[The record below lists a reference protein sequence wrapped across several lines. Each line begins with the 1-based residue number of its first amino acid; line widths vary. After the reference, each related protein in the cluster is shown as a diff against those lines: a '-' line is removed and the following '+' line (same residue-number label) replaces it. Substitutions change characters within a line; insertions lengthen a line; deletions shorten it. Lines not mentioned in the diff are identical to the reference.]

1 MDLELH
7 QLDRRYEVLR
17 RRQPERERGLMA
29 SLAEH
34 GQQVPIVV
42 VALSSPRR
50 YLVIDGFKRLR
61 CLERLGSDT
70 VQATQW
76 DLSESEALLLDSSQR
91 SSEAPCQLE
100 QGWLLSVLREQ
111 GMNLEELAR
120 RFARSPSWVSRHL
133 GLVCDLPA
141 SVQEQVRQGAI
152 PAHAAMRYLLP
163 LGRRHREDCQRLA
176 AAIAA
181 AHLTSREVGALCDAW
196 LRSSPPVRE
205 RLEKDPRLYLRARAQ
220 RQEPAPL
227 PVAQELLRDIDRMA
241 QTARR
246 LSLRVQQSELSP
258 SELCELHQAL
268 RQTRTELEELDK
280 EIDRAEQDRAH
291 RHPEAVREG
300 RFETPDRQA
309 SQDLEK
315 QCEQGDQVPEQETAE
330 DRAGVPGRALPRSDP
345 GAFLDVSGQPRAR
358 PRGASG
364 SEGADLLLHP
374 DRLLPSTRNRD
385 PAQDAGRQVSLR
397 AGPGDSA

>member
-17 RRQPERERGLMA
+17 RRQPGRERALLA

-42 VALSSPRR
+42 VALSSPHR

-61 CLERLGSDT
+61 CVERLGVDT
-70 VQATQW
+70 VRATPW
-76 DLSESEALLLDSSQR
+76 ELSESEALLLDSSQR

-111 GMNLEELAR
+111 GMSLEELAR
-120 RFARSPSWVSRHL
+120 RFSKSPSWVSRHL

-163 LGRRHREDCQRLA
+163 LARRHREECQRLA
-176 AAIAA
+176 SAIAA
-181 AHLTSREVGALCDAW
+181 AQLTSREVGALCDAW
-196 LRSSPPVRE
+196 LRSSPQVRE

-241 QTARR
+241 RTARR
-246 LSLRVQQSELSP
+246 LNERIQESELSS
-258 SELCELHQAL
+258 SELCELRQAL
-268 RQTRTELEELDK
+268 RQTQTQLEELDK
-280 EIDRAEQDRAH
+280 EIDRAEQNRAH
-291 RHPEAVREG
+291 CHPEAGRERHPETA
-300 RFETPDRQA
+300 DRQA
-309 SQDLEK
+309 SQNLEK
-315 QCEQGDQVPEQETAE
+315 QRQRGDQVPE
-330 DRAGVPGRALPRSDP
+330 
-345 GAFLDVSGQPRAR
+345 
-358 PRGASG
+358 
-364 SEGADLLLHP
+364 
-374 DRLLPSTRNRD
+374 RD
-385 PAQDAGRQVSLR
+385 PPESSDRR
-397 AGPGDSA
+397 H